1 MFPARGDPGRPS
13 GVEIRMRIRLRAPF
27 STPMVA
33 ACAGL
38 ISTAPLATAG
48 LAAMAGLAFTAAPA
62 AAQVPVERPL
72 EELRSFPI
80 AGVTLATPTAEARVM
95 LEEAG
100 FVQVSWFG
108 SPGDPDGWNYQRDD
122 VRVTLE
128 HVAGFLVRIE
138 RIQQGRSDSDVV
150 DSAPLEAHIREFFH
164 LEEDEC
170 LEASDGVAC
179 TVSDDVGAPTH
190 VVTAQLVPYRTVLRA
205 SLIIP
210 GSRP

>member
-1 MFPARGDPGRPS
+1 MS
-13 GVEIRMRIRLRAPF
+13 V
-27 STPMVA
+27 V
-33 ACAGL
+33 
-38 ISTAPLATAG
+38 
-48 LAAMAGLAFTAAPA
+48 PA
-62 AAQVPVERPL
+62 AAQVPVERPV

-80 AGVTLATPTAEARVM
+80 AGVTLATPTAEARVH
-95 LEEAG
+95 LEKAG

-138 RIQQGRSDSDVV
+138 RIEQGRADSDVI
-150 DSAPLEAHIREFFH
+150 DSTPLEAHIRDFFH
-164 LEEDEC
+164 LDDDAC
-170 LEASDGVAC
+170 LEANDGVAC

-190 VVTAQLVPYRTVLRA
+190 VVTAQLVPHRAVLRA

-210 GSRP
+210 GSRPQD